1 MSRYL
6 SPGDYLPHD
15 APMLLLEEVV
25 SVTEETAMCRVAVTS
40 DGVLGPYLDPQG
52 NLPAGSR
59 WS

>member
-25 SVTEETAMCRVAVTS
+25 SVTEETAI
-40 DGVLGPYLDPQG
+40 
-52 NLPAGSR
+52 
-59 WS
+59 